1 MHLTAAHCRAQ
12 QAIQLAK
19 AESEPLE
26 SRKKIALVAA
36 AAWGVEAADAE
47 KREAGKFIS
56 TDEKLDA
63 AIAQEFA
70 SEAAADARANKMP
83 PSHKL

>member
-1 MHLTAAHCRAQ
+1 VHLTATHCRAQ

-36 AAWGVEAADAE
+36 AAWDAEATDAE
-47 KREAGKFIS
+47 KREGKS
-56 TDEKLDA
+56 QSPQDQLDA
-63 AIAQEFA
+63 AITQEFA
-70 SEAAADARANKMP
+70 REVADDARAKKMP
-83 PSHKL
+83 PSHEL

>member
-36 AAWGVEAADAE
+36 AAWGTEAADAE
-47 KREAGKFIS
+47 KREGKTLS
-56 TDEKLDA
+56 PQDQLDA
-63 AIAQEFA
+63 AITREFA
-70 SEAAADARANKMP
+70 REVADDARAKKAP
-83 PSHKL
+83 PSN